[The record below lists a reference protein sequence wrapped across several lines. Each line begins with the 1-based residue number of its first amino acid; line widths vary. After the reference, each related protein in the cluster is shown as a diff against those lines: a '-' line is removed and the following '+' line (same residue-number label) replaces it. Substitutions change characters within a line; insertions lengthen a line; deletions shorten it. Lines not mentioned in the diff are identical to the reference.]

1 MIGVW
6 VIVPSVRPAL
16 VPFADI
22 RGFSRFD
29 RAGAGE
35 HFGVNLDEEK
45 EVADPWQAKGT

>member
-1 MIGVW
+1 
-6 VIVPSVRPAL
+6 
-16 VPFADI
+16 VPFAGN

-45 EVADPWQAKGT
+45 EVTDPWQAKGS

>member
-1 MIGVW
+1 
-6 VIVPSVRPAL
+6 
-16 VPFADI
+16 VPFADS
-22 RGFSRFD
+22 REFSRFD